1 MYLWLFD
8 IKDLFILIVEYG
20 FGFFSRF
27 FLVFVV
33 LFVLIIFIFFCMIN
47 LLIVIIGNVG
57 IFVK

>member
-1 MYLWLFD
+1 MYFFD
-8 IKDLFILIVEYG
+8 IKDLFILIVKYG
-20 FGFFSRF
+20 IGFFSRF

-33 LFVLIIFIFFCMIN
+33 LFVLIIFIFFCLIK